1 MTDMV
6 DYEVSGG
13 VARLTMNNP
22 PLNALGHGLR
32 AALAEALER
41 AEADE
46 SVKAIVLLAGGRS
59 WPVGADIREFGQ
71 PPMLP
76 HLPGLCSRFIAA
88 TKPVIAALHG
98 SALGGGL
105 ELALVAAVRVADKA
119 TSLGLPEVT
128 LGILPGAGGTQRLP
142 RLIGAGPAL
151 QMMLSGAPVTAAAAL
166 AMGLIDKIAPGPVAE
181 AAMAIAE
188 AHVTGR
194 VPLPVASRRKQ
205 PGVADAAAFLAEV
218 AKVRAEARPAH
229 DHARPR
235 IIDCVEAALLLPP
248 DEGLVFE
255 RAAFEDLVAM
265 PEARA
270 LRYAFLAERRGAK
283 SVPALAGKPK
293 VPGKIGIVGAGAV
306 GVALTGL
313 LLEKGAA
320 VTLVARAPEKA
331 KAAAARIARALDGA
345 EAKGIISAD
354 KRRADWQRLQCVA
367 SMDTLSGADLVI
379 DCVREDLATKSQ
391 ALEVLGALRPDLPIL
406 SLTCALDPTAL
417 AAATGRPDR
426 HGSLWL
432 SEPLSRVVM
441 MELAADD
448 SAMPA
453 HEAAQGLAKLLG
465 WRLLRQGPVA
475 GFLGQ
480 RLWTTRRDVADRC
493 LSIGAAPHEVD
504 RALRSFGMPFGPFEL
519 ADLYGAEHPLLGH
532 PVRRAGVLRS
542 DVGATV
548 ADWLAALGRTGR
560 RGGRG
565 YYLYAD
571 QGQPKADRELEAK
584 LDTLRPRATVP
595 PAMIERRL
603 VAAMANDGAW
613 ALVEGRARQPS
624 DIDLVAMAQG
634 FPRWKGGPMQAADE
648 AGLLLLR
655 NDLVKWASYGDAFWA
670 PAPIWDDLIR
680 EGRHFRD
687 LNRD

>member
-6 DYEVSGG
+6 DYDVSDGI
-13 VARLTMNNP
+13 ARLTMNNP
-22 PLNALGHGLR
+22 PLNALGQGLR
-32 AALAEALER
+32 LALAEALER
-41 AEADE
+41 AEADDA
-46 SVKAIVLLAGGRS
+46 VKAIVLLAGGRS
-59 WPVGADIREFGQ
+59 WPVGADIREFGK

-76 HLPGLCSRFIAA
+76 HLPGLCSLFQAA

-151 QMMLSGAPVTAAAAL
+151 QMILSGAPVTADAAL
-166 AMGLIDKIAPGPVAE
+166 ALGLIDKIAPGPVAD

-188 AHVTGR
+188 AHVAGR
-194 VPLPVASRRKQ
+194 VPLPVASRRKL
-205 PGVADAAAFLAEV
+205 PGVADTAAYLADV
-218 AKVRAEARPAH
+218 AKARAEARPVH
-229 DHARPR
+229 DHAGGR

-255 RAAFEDLVAM
+255 RSAFEDLVAT

-283 SVPALAGKPK
+283 SLPALAGKPR
-293 VPGKIGIVGAGAV
+293 VPGRIGIVGAGAM

-313 LLEKGAA
+313 LLEKGAE

-345 EAKGIISAD
+345 EAKGIISPD
-354 KRRADWQRLQCVA
+354 KRRADWQRLHCGAALDAVA
-367 SMDTLSGADLVI
+367 GADLAI
-379 DCVREDLATKSQ
+379 DCVSEDLAAKSVV
-391 ALEVLGALRPDLPIL
+391 LETLGALNPTLPIL
-406 SLTCALDPTAL
+406 SLTCALDPLTL
-417 AAATGRPDR
+417 AAATGRSER

-432 SEPLSRVVM
+432 SEPLRRVSMV
-441 MELAADD
+441 ELAADD
-448 SAMPA
+448 SATA
-453 HEAAQGLAKLLG
+453 VHEAAQGLGKLLG

-493 LSIGAAPHEVD
+493 LSLGAAPHEVD
-504 RALRSFGMPFGPFEL
+504 RALRAFGMPFGPFEL
-519 ADLYGAEHPLLGH
+519 ADLYGMGHHLLVH

-542 DVGATV
+542 DVGKAL
-548 ADWLAALGRTGR
+548 ADWLEAEGRAGR
-560 RGGRG
+560 RSGRG
-565 YYLYAD
+565 YYHYGE
-571 QGQPKADRELEAK
+571 QGQPKADRDLETK
-584 LDTLRPRATVP
+584 LDTLRPRAPVP
-595 PAMIERRL
+595 AAMLERRL
-603 VAAMANDGAW
+603 VAAMTNDGAW

-624 DIDLVAMAQG
+624 DIDLVTMAQG

-648 AGLLLLR
+648 AGLLLMR
-655 NDLVKWASYGDAFWA
+655 NDLVKWASYGDAFWT
-670 PAPIWDDLIR
+670 PAPLWDDLIR